1 MHPTALVALAAHKHS
16 TAARKQPSPSKR
28 TSVTRNKPSGSL
40 RALRMVTVLAAS
52 LVLVVSLVDPLSGS
66 ERLVTQDATQ
76 EQGARHE

>member
-1 MHPTALVALAAHKHS
+1 MHPTALVALAAHKRS
-16 TAARKQPSPSKR
+16 TAARKPSISEKASVVGNKR
-28 TSVTRNKPSGSL
+28 SGAL
-40 RALRMVTVLAAS
+40 RALRMVTALAAS